1 MNDIQINNQTDIA
14 DDAAARRFAHM
25 LEQLSKAFHA

>member
-1 MNDIQINNQTDIA
+1 MNHIETNNQADFA

-25 LEQLSKAFHA
+25 LEQMSKAFHA